1 MTKPYIGGCA
11 CGAIRYETSSKPI
24 VESHCQCRDCQKR
37 SGTGHG
43 SYLVFS
49 RRTEVSIAG
58 EAKNWRV
65 AGDSGNEK
73 DHAFCPTCGTP
84 VYLTFVAMPE
94 LIAVHATSLD
104 DPSQFNPQLVTYG
117 IRPCLGRDG
126 FLAADIRANAAW
138 LSVEDAIKDTTVI
151 HPRYAARL
159 APQHWLDGS
168 SLLVSERTHPE
179 LTPGSVMPALL
190 TLRP

>member
-1 MTKPYIGGCA
+1 MTMTKYTGGCA

-24 VESHCQCRDCQKR
+24 VESHCQCRDCQQR

-49 RRTEVSIAG
+49 GRADVSITG

-73 DHAFCPTCGTP
+73 LHAFCPTCGTP

-117 IRPCLGRDG
+117 IRGH
-126 FLAADIRANAAW
+126 AW
-138 LSVEDAIKDTTVI
+138 DTM
-151 HPRYAARL
+151 
-159 APQHWLDGS
+159 DS
-168 SLLVSERTHPE
+168 SLQKFERMP
-179 LTPGSVMPALL
+179 PG
-190 TLRP
+190 

>member
-1 MTKPYIGGCA
+1 MTMTKPYIGGCA

-49 RRTEVSIAG
+49 RRADMSITG

-117 IRPCLGRDG
+117 IRGH
-126 FLAADIRANAAW
+126 AW
-138 LSVEDAIKDTTVI
+138 DAMD
-151 HPRYAARL
+151 
-159 APQHWLDGS
+159 S
-168 SLLVSERTHPE
+168 SLQTFERMP
-179 LTPGSVMPALL
+179 PG
-190 TLRP
+190 